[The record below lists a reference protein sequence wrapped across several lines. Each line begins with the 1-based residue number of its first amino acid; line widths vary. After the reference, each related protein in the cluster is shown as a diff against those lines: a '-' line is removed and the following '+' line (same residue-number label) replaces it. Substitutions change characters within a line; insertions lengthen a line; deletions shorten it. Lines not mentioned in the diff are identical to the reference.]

1 MVQGQSIGN
10 AYLTIKAKADDD
22 FASSMGKMGGESGDL
37 AGGLFNTKFGAALT
51 KVVGVLGALGIGK
64 MIGQFFADSIN
75 VGESFDKSMSQV
87 AATMGTTVDEIGD
100 LRDFAKDMGATTSFS
115 ATQAADALNYMALA
129 GYDTKKSM
137 EMLPNVLNLAASG
150 NIDLARAS
158 DMVTDAAS
166 ALGLA
171 TDETTVMVDQM
182 AKTAST
188 TNTSV
193 EQLGDAFLTVG
204 GTAKMLKGGTAEL
217 SQVLGILAD
226 NGVKGSEGGTA
237 LRNILLSLA
246 SPTSEATETL
256 DRLGVSVFDAEGNM
270 RSMQDVMADLNDAM
284 SDMTSEERTNA
295 ISSIFNARDLK
306 SVEALLGTN
315 AERWDEVA
323 DAIGNAQ
330 GAAEQ
335 MAKTQLDNLAGDVT
349 LMESAFEGVQIA
361 VSDFVVPAL
370 RAAAQF
376 AGSLLQ
382 GIADFFSAHSA
393 SFQGLANI
401 IGGVLNVALTLAA
414 AAFDTLGQAVGV
426 VFAFLD
432 PIIEAISNG
441 FDKITT
447 ALGFN
452 SEETGESISLWGMLG
467 DVFGVVGDII
477 ATVIT
482 PIISVLA
489 GVISGLAEPIKS
501 VADKFS
507 SLWSTVKEIWDSIV
521 EKIRGAIDTI
531 KGLFD
536 FELTFPHIN
545 MPHFSVTGEFS
556 ADPPSVPAFEVTGY
570 YAKGGIVGGPSLIM
584 AGEAGPEAI
593 VPLTAPNIAP
603 FADAVAERVSGRG
616 DTYIFN
622 ITADSETTLQSL
634 VKQAQ
639 RARMAYGRA

>member
-1 MVQGQSIGN
+1 MAQGQSIGN
-10 AYLTIKAKADDD
+10 AYLTIKAKADDS
-22 FASSMGKMGGESGDL
+22 FASGLEKMGGESGDL

-100 LRDFAKDMGATTSFS
+100 LRDFAKEMGATTSFS

-166 ALGLA
+166 ALGLE

-217 SQVLGILAD
+217 SQVLGVLAD
-226 NGVKGSEGGTA
+226 NGIKGSEGGTA

-246 SPTSEATETL
+246 SPTSEASETL
-256 DRLGVSVFDAEGNM
+256 SRLGVSVFDAEGNM

-330 GAAEQ
+330 GAAEK
-335 MAKTQLDNLAGDVT
+335 MANTQLDNLAGDVT
-349 LMESAFEGVQIA
+349 LMQSAFEGVQIA

-382 GIADFFSAHSA
+382 GIADFFKSHSQT
-393 SFQGLANI
+393 FDGLAKI
-401 IGGVLNVALTLAA
+401 IGGVLNVALGAA
-414 AAFDTLGQAVGV
+414 SVAFETLGNAVSV
-426 VFAFLD
+426 VFSFLD
-432 PIIEAISNG
+432 PIIEAISSG
-441 FDKITT
+441 FDKITA
-447 ALGFN
+447 ALGLN
-452 SEETGESISLWGMLG
+452 SEETSESMGLWQMLG
-467 DVFGVVGDII
+467 DVFGFVGDLI

-482 PIISVLA
+482 PVISVLS
-489 GVISGLAEPIKS
+489 GVISAVAEPVRIL
-501 VADKFS
+501 ADKFS
-507 SLWSTVKEIWDSIV
+507 SLWNTVREVWDNIK
-521 EKIRGAIDTI
+521 EKISGVVEWI
-531 KGLFD
+531 KGIFD
-536 FELTFPHIN
+536 FELTFPHIAL
-545 MPHFSVTGEFS
+545 PHFSVTGQFS
-556 ADPPSVPAFEVTGY
+556 ADPPSVPAFEVSGY
-570 YAKGGIVGGPSLIM
+570 YAQGGIVDGASLIM

-616 DTYIFN
+616 DTFVFN